1 MSDQALDSA
10 RRALRRDR
18 SLYPFAK
25 RALDVGSAG
34 AGGLLL
40 LPVALGIAAAIRW
53 SSPGPILFRQVRAGR
68 GGRPFGLYKFRTMR
82 VGARSD
88 AAGKVHVDA
97 PIAADDPAITPL
109 GRWLRRYGLDE
120 IPQILNVLRG
130 DMSLVGP
137 RPTIPEQVAAYT
149 AWERRRLEVLPG
161 ITGLAQV
168 SGRNNLPWPERI
180 RLDIDYV
187 DSRSFREDLRLL
199 GLTFRRVFLERT
211 LHDE

>member
-1 MSDQALDSA
+1 MSDQTLDSA
-10 RRALRRDR
+10 PRALRRGR
-18 SLYPFAK
+18 SFYSLAK
-25 RALDVGSAG
+25 RTLDLVSAAG
-34 AGGLLL
+34 GGLLL
-40 LPVALGIAAAIRW
+40 LPVGVAIAIAIRW

-68 GGRPFGLYKFRTMR
+68 GGRSFELYKFRTMR

-168 SGRNNLPWPERI
+168 SGRNNLPWPDRI
-180 RLDIDYV
+180 RLDVAYV
-187 DSRSFREDLRLL
+187 DSRSFREDMRLL